1 MFELCLVSDEL
12 LNEAVP
18 AKVFGLEIAECAF
31 YVVCSTVHVQHST
44 VLSALLVEDLLKRT
58 LFHGPL
64 CAVSVSRVV
73 VSSFVVVVD

>member
-31 YVVCSTVHVQHST
+31 YVVCSTVQYST
-44 VLSALLVEDLLKRT
+44 VLSASRGPTLERT
-58 LFHGPL
+58 LVHGPL